1 MTQRIDARGLSCPQP
16 VVVTNSHMQKI
27 GSGAF
32 EVLVDT
38 GTARDNIA
46 RLAASNGWSLE
57 VRQEGED
64 FVLALKK

>member
-16 VVVTNSHMQKI
+16 VVVTNNHMQKI

-32 EVLVDT
+32 EVIVYT

-46 RLAASNGWSLE
+46 RLAANSGWSLE